1 MAEPLISV
9 IIPVYKTEAY
19 LEKCVKSVMAQ
30 TYRNLEI
37 ILVDDGSPDNCPQL
51 CERLA
56 KQDARITVIHQE
68 NAGVGAA
75 RNHGLDVCMGEYVS
89 FVDSD
94 DYVHSTFIE
103 TLYKALVKYDTD
115 IAVCGIVKTSSRQLP
130 PLKTPVKEENKVT
143 VISGVG
149 AALKI
154 AEDKANLKNFIV
166 CNKLFAR
173 SLLEHIRFSNRKIS
187 EDLDVTYRIFFVSE
201 KVVLLDKVLYYY
213 YMNQNSTMHTRE
225 DVYTYMNDVLAGYD
239 EMCALYVGR
248 DRLQQVKKFTH
259 IKRMDFAL
267 EDYFHAFVN
276 HHSQRMKSAHRDY
289 EGLKRKAERMHIPL
303 KLKFRLFEISP
314 ALFLAARWGYEI
326 ADSFKIQLGR

>member
-75 RNHGLDVCMGEYVS
+75 RNHGLDVCRGAYVS

-94 DYVHSTFIE
+94 DYVHPAFIE
-103 TLYKALVKYDTD
+103 TMYKALAKYGTD
-115 IAVCGIVKTSSRQLP
+115 IAVCGIVKTSSRQAH
-130 PLKTPVKEENKVT
+130 PLKKTAKRGVKVT
-143 VISGVG
+143 VASGVDAG
-149 AALKI
+149 LMI
-154 AEDKANLKNFIV
+154 VDDKVIYKKFVV
-166 CNKLFAR
+166 CNKLFKR
-173 SLLEHIRFSNRKIS
+173 SLFERIRFSDRKIS
-187 EDLDVTYRIFFVSE
+187 EDFDVSYRAFFASD
-201 KVVLLDKVLYYY
+201 KVVILDKILYYY
-213 YMNQNSTMHTRE
+213 YMNQNSAVHIHEDNLHTYINE
-225 DVYTYMNDVLAGYD
+225 VFDGYD
-239 EMCALYVGR
+239 EMCALYIDR
-248 DRLQQVKKFTH
+248 DRLQQVKRATH
-259 IKRMDFAL
+259 IKRMDYAL
-267 EDYFHAFVN
+267 EDYFSAFMN
-276 HHSQRMKSAHRDY
+276 HHGQRMKSAHRDY
-289 EGLKRKAERMHIPL
+289 EGLKRKAARMHIPL

-326 ADSFKIQLGR
+326 VDLFKIK